1 MKQEKEN
8 FESEDED
15 LSSLIEV
22 EESPE
27 DKSHHPSGEKSS
39 SSSPP
44 PPTLV
49 GKQPPTTT
57 HEATLKDT
65 VILHHPQKEVECLCC
80 PLWSAGD
87 SQKKKV
93 HDCDQADH
101 PRRESLELWRI
112 FQV

>member
-39 SSSPP
+39 SSSPS
-44 PPTLV
+44 
-49 GKQPPTTT
+49 T
-57 HEATLKDT
+57 HPGREATPH
-65 VILHHPQKEVECLCC
+65 HHP
-80 PLWSAGD
+80 
-87 SQKKKV
+87 
-93 HDCDQADH
+93 
-101 PRRESLELWRI
+101 
-112 FQV
+112 